1 MAQTLTQLVPL
12 VLVATAAYLAVALP
26 VASFLGRLLASAS
39 APPRAPHRLGAGFRP
54 LDRR

>member
-39 APPRAPHRLGAGFRP
+39 APPRPPHRLGAGSRP